1 MHYGELK
8 VEDSAEGL
16 VTYKNGVKYG
26 FYAMNNYGCNEP
38 IEIRLLC
45 ENGKVVF
52 GYDDAVITYAD
63 GTKEEVHAAPLPV
76 LLMVKEYSRE
86 APLVIVVAMRSRLA
100 VSRAR
105 GERA

>member
-1 MHYGELK
+1 MSSVGVRRSVTVVVSPLSSEAM
-8 VEDSAEGL
+8 VAGVAACIQPDGGSDSVMGP
-16 VTYKNGVKYG
+16 V
-26 FYAMNNYGCNEP
+26 
-38 IEIRLLC
+38 
-45 ENGKVVF
+45 
-52 GYDDAVITYAD
+52 
-63 GTKEEVHAAPLPV
+63 APLPM